1 MKAIAFTYLRQAF
14 NVAFSFLND
23 IGEARDRNP
32 VLSSLSLV
40 PRLGA

>member
-1 MKAIAFTYLRQAF
+1 MITSLRQVF
-14 NVAFSFLND
+14 NRGSGSLND
-23 IGEARDRNP
+23 SAEAWDRNP